1 MYTRFLLKLRIHFDK
16 VVFLGVRVVKLGSP
30 EMLKHCVAQEN

>member
-16 VVFLGVRVVKLGSP
+16 VVFLKVGVVKLGSP